1 MNTITPDN
9 DYQTSLM
16 VRCAQMGATMALQQA
31 GVIKTTI
38 TLAEIKRLH
47 GATVASEART
57 SPAIT
62 WVPVGK
68 GGRTSGVYCQRAE
81 FEKYLFTRDFSFINA
96 R

>member
-1 MNTITPDN
+1 MNPNTPDN
-9 DYQTSLM
+9 DYHTSLM

-47 GATVASEART
+47 GQSVAADARLST
-57 SPAIT
+57 AIT
-62 WVPVGK
+62 WVPMGK

-81 FEKYLFTRDFSFINA
+81 FEKYLFTRDFSFCNA